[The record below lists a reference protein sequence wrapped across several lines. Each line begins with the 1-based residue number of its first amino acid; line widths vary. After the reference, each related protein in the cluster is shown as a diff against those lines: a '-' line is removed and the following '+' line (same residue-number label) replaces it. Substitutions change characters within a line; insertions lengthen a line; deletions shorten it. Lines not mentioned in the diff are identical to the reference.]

1 MELIR
6 GTHNLR
12 PEHRGCVATIGN
24 YDGLHLGHRQVLA
37 QLVRQARD
45 DGLPALVMSFEPSP
59 MEFFCRDKAPARLS
73 TFREKVE
80 QLGRLEVD
88 RFFCI
93 RFDWALA
100 EMSPEQFV
108 RDLLVEGVAVRHL
121 VVGDDFRFGRD
132 RSGDFETL
140 LAAGRS
146 HGFEVVDTPSYSVN
160 GLRVSSTV
168 VREALR
174 RGDLAAAERMLGRR
188 YSMSGRVVQGD
199 KLGRQLGYPTANIR
213 VGRRRPP
220 LTGVYAVRVMGLGQA
235 RDAVASLGTRPTVDG
250 KEMRLEVHIFDFD
263 EDIYGRHLQVE
274 FVARLRDER
283 RFESVAVMTQQLH
296 RDAGKARAIL
306 AGVNKD

>member
-6 GTHNLR
+6 GIHNLR

-24 YDGLHLGHRQVLA
+24 YDGLHLGHRQVLT

-45 DGLPALVMSFEPSP
+45 DRLPALVMSFEPTP

-140 LAAGRS
+140 LVAGRS

-174 RGDLAAAERMLGRR
+174 RGDLAAAERMLGHR

-220 LTGVYAVRVMGLGQA
+220 LTGVYAVRVTGLGQA
-235 RDAVASLGTRPTVDG
+235 RNAVASLGTRPTVDG

-263 EDIYGRHLQVE
+263 EDIYGRHIQVE

-283 RFESVAVMTQQLH
+283 RFESVEVMTQQLH
-296 RDAGKARAIL
+296 RDAGEARAIL
-306 AGVNKD
+306 AGANED